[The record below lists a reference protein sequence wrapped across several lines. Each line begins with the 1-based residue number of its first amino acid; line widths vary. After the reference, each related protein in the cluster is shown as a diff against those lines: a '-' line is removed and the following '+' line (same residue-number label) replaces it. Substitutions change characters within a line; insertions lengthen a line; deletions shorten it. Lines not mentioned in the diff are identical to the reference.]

1 MIIEEVR
8 NVENDE
14 NRNDD
19 EEQVD
24 QKNDV
29 NNDVNESLTTQTN
42 LVESKVLIEDSAPL
56 QNSTDKSNMS
66 FIESLTNV
74 IEAQNENKGKWGN
87 IIKVKLYLTIN

>member
-8 NVENDE
+8 NDE

-24 QKNDV
+24 QNNDV
-29 NNDVNESLTTQTN
+29 NNDVNEPLTAQTN
-42 LVESKVLIEDSAPL
+42 LVESKLLIEDSAPL

-74 IEAQNENKGKWGN
+74 IEAQNENKGK
-87 IIKVKLYLTIN
+87 

>member
-8 NVENDE
+8 NDE

-29 NNDVNESLTTQTN
+29 NNGVNESLTTQTN
-42 LVESKVLIEDSAPL
+42 LVESKLLIEDSAPL

-74 IEAQNENKGKWGN
+74 VEAQNENKGKWSN
-87 IIKVKLYLTIN
+87 IIKVKLYLTINLIM